1 MADKPTRP
9 PAAKQA
15 AKPAAKSAPAP
26 AKAAAPAAPSPA
38 PQAGTMREAAA
49 SGDMP
54 PLYARVRPI
63 DPQRHQQFAVLETR
77 DFKFAAKT
85 RAVPITGAEFPVAAR
100 EYPIVFVTKPSP
112 MAAVLVGLR
121 ADENLYVGDDGK
133 WRQGAYMPAYLR
145 RYPFLIAQSNDGQRL
160 ILCID
165 EGSPLVSTE
174 QGMRFFEN
182 GKKSAYLDRMLQ
194 LGADIHRDQV
204 RTAQIV
210 KLLGDL
216 GLLIERRIEAK
227 LASGETVGFQ
237 GFGIVDERKLNELP
251 DDKFLEL
258 RKSGG
263 LGLVYLHLVSFANLR
278 HLGDIAVQRGK
289 KTA

>member
-1 MADKPTRP
+1 MAEKPTRP
-9 PAAKQA
+9 PAKQA

-26 AKAAAPAAPSPA
+26 AKTPAPAAAAAPAAPA
-38 PQAGTMREAAA
+38 IREAAPT
-49 SGDMP
+49 GDMP

-63 DPQRHQQFAVLETR
+63 DPQRHEQFAVLETR

-165 EGSPLVSTE
+165 EGSPLVSTQ

>member
-1 MADKPTRP
+1 MAEKPTARP
-9 PAAKQA
+9 A
-15 AKPAAKSAPAP
+15 AKPAAKPAP
-26 AKAAAPAAPSPA
+26 AARTAPPAAKPAPAAAPDATMRAAPPPPA
-38 PQAGTMREAAA
+38 
-49 SGDMP
+49 DMP

-63 DPQRHQQFAVLETR
+63 EPNRHKDWAVRDVR
-77 DFKFAAKT
+77 DFRFAAKT

-121 ADENLYVGDDGK
+121 ADENLFVGADGK

-145 RYPFLIAQSNDGQRL
+145 RYPFLIAQSNDGERL
-160 ILCID
+160 ILCVD
-165 EGSPLVSTE
+165 EASPLVTKDG
-174 QGMRFFEN
+174 GMRFFED
-182 GKKSAYLDRMLQ
+182 GKKSTYLDRMLQ

-210 KLLGDL
+210 KLLDDM

-227 LASGETVGFQ
+227 LSNGETVGFQ

-258 RKSGG
+258 RRSGG

-278 HLGDIAVQRGK
+278 HLGDIAVERGK
-289 KTA
+289 K

>member
-1 MADKPTRP
+1 MAEKPTRP
-9 PAAKQA
+9 PA
-15 AKPAAKSAPAP
+15 KPP
-26 AKAAAPAAPSPA
+26 AKAAAPKAAPAKPA
-38 PQAGTMREAAA
+38 PATAPAAPAAPATMRAAA
-49 SGDMP
+49 PAGDMP

-165 EGSPLVSTE
+165 EGSPLVSTA

-210 KLLGDL
+210 KLLDDL

-227 LASGETVGFQ
+227 LANGETVGFQ

>member
-1 MADKPTRP
+1 MAEKTTARP
-9 PAAKQA
+9 PAKTAAKAAPAPKQA
-15 AKPAAKSAPAP
+15 AKPPE
-26 AKAAAPAAPSPA
+26 APAASVRQA
-38 PQAGTMREAAA
+38 PPPDAN
-49 SGDMP
+49 MP

-63 DPQRHQQFAVLETR
+63 EPSRHQDWAVRNVR
-77 DFKFAAKT
+77 DFSFAART

-121 ADENLYVGDDGK
+121 ADENLYVGPDGA

-145 RYPFLIAQSNDGQRL
+145 RYPFLIAQSNDGERL
-160 ILCID
+160 ILCVD
-165 EGSPLVSTE
+165 EASPLVTKDG
-174 QGMRFFEN
+174 GMRFFEN
-182 GKKSAYLDRMLQ
+182 GKKSTYLDRMLQ

-210 KLLGDL
+210 KLLDDM

-227 LASGETVGFQ
+227 LTNGETIGFQ
-237 GFGIVDERKLNELP
+237 GFGIVDERKLNEMP

-258 RKSGG
+258 RRSGG
-263 LGLVYLHLVSFANLR
+263 LGLVYLHLVSFANLK
-278 HLGDIAVQRGK
+278 HLGDIAVERK
-289 KTA
+289 AKA

>member
-1 MADKPTRP
+1 VRAAAP
-9 PAAKQA
+9 PAA
-15 AKPAAKSAPAP
+15 
-26 AKAAAPAAPSPA
+26 
-38 PQAGTMREAAA
+38 E
-49 SGDMP
+49 MP

-63 DPQRHQQFAVLETR
+63 EPNRHQDWAVRDVR
-77 DFKFAAKT
+77 DFRFAAKT

-121 ADENLYVGDDGK
+121 ADENLYVGADGT

-145 RYPFLIAQSNDGQRL
+145 RYPFLIAQSNDGERL
-160 ILCID
+160 ILCVD
-165 EGSPLVSTE
+165 EGSPLVTKDG
-174 QGMRFFEN
+174 GMRFFEN
-182 GKKSAYLDRMLQ
+182 GKKSSYLDRMLQ

-210 KLLGDL
+210 KILDDL

-227 LASGETVGFQ
+227 LTSGESVGFQ
-237 GFGIVDERKLNELP
+237 GFGIVDERKLSELP

-258 RKSGG
+258 RRSGG
-263 LGLVYLHLVSFANLR
+263 LGLVYLHLVSFANLK
-278 HLGDIAVQRGK
+278 HLGDIAVERQAK
-289 KTA
+289 A

>member
-1 MADKPTRP
+1 MAEKPTRP

-15 AKPAAKSAPAP
+15 AKPAAKPAAAP
-26 AKAAAPAAPSPA
+26 AKPPAPAAAPAAP
-38 PQAGTMREAAA
+38 TIREAAPA
-49 SGDMP
+49 GDMP

-63 DPQRHQQFAVLETR
+63 DPQRHEQFAVLEAR

>member
-1 MADKPTRP
+1 
-9 PAAKQA
+9 
-15 AKPAAKSAPAP
+15 
-26 AKAAAPAAPSPA
+26 
-38 PQAGTMREAAA
+38 MREAASA
-49 SGDMP
+49 GDMP

-63 DPQRHQQFAVLETR
+63 DPQRHEQFAVLETR

>member
-1 MADKPTRP
+1 MAEKPARP
-9 PAAKQA
+9 PAKPAAKTAPAPAAKQA
-15 AKPAAKSAPAP
+15 D
-26 AKAAAPAAPSPA
+26 APAASVRQA
-38 PQAGTMREAAA
+38 PPPGEN
-49 SGDMP
+49 MP

-63 DPQRHQQFAVLETR
+63 EPNRHQDWAVRNVR
-77 DFKFAAKT
+77 DFSFAAKT

-121 ADENLYVGDDGK
+121 ADENLYVGADGA

-145 RYPFLIAQSNDGQRL
+145 RYPFLIAQSNDGERL
-160 ILCID
+160 ILCVD
-165 EGSPLVSTE
+165 EASPLVTKDG
-174 QGMRFFEN
+174 GMRFFEN
-182 GKKSAYLDRMLQ
+182 GKKSTYLDRMLQ

-210 KLLGDL
+210 KLLDDM

-227 LASGETVGFQ
+227 LTNGETIGFQ
-237 GFGIVDERKLNELP
+237 GFGIVDERKLNEMP

-258 RKSGG
+258 RRSGG
-263 LGLVYLHLVSFANLR
+263 LGLVYLHLVSFANLK
-278 HLGDIAVQRGK
+278 HLGDIAVERNAK
-289 KTA
+289 A

>member
-1 MADKPTRP
+1 MAEKPARP
-9 PAAKQA
+9 PVKAAAKTAPASA
-15 AKPAAKSAPAP
+15 AKPAADAPP
-26 AKAAAPAAPSPA
+26 ASVRAAAPPPA
-38 PQAGTMREAAA
+38 
-49 SGDMP
+49 DMP

-63 DPQRHQQFAVLETR
+63 EPNRHQDWAVRDVR
-77 DFKFAAKT
+77 DFRFAAKT

-121 ADENLYVGDDGK
+121 ADENLYVGADGA

-145 RYPFLIAQSNDGQRL
+145 RYPFLIAQSNDGERL
-160 ILCID
+160 ILCVD
-165 EGSPLVSTE
+165 EGSPLVTKDG
-174 QGMRFFEN
+174 GMRFFEN
-182 GKKSAYLDRMLQ
+182 GKKSTYLDRMLQ

-210 KLLGDL
+210 KMLDDL

-227 LASGETVGFQ
+227 LTSGEAVGFQ

-258 RKSGG
+258 RRSGG
-263 LGLVYLHLVSFANLR
+263 LGLVYLHLVSFANLK
-278 HLGDIAVQRGK
+278 HLGDIAVERRAK
-289 KTA
+289 A

>member
-1 MADKPTRP
+1 MAEKTARP
-9 PAAKQA
+9 S
-15 AKPAAKSAPAP
+15 AKSAPKAP
-26 AKAAAPAAPSPA
+26 SAAAAKTAPPAGVAPAPAASVRPA
-38 PQAGTMREAAA
+38 PA
-49 SGDMP
+49 SDPNLP

-63 DPQRHQQFAVLETR
+63 EPNRHKDWAVRDVR
-77 DFKFAAKT
+77 DFSFAAKT

-121 ADENLYVGDDGK
+121 ADENLFVGADGA

-145 RYPFLIAQSNDGQRL
+145 RYPFLIAQSNDGERL
-160 ILCID
+160 ILCVD
-165 EGSPLVSTE
+165 EGSPLVTKDG
-174 QGMRFFEN
+174 GMRFFED
-182 GKKSAYLDRMLQ
+182 GKKSTYLDRMLQ

-210 KLLGDL
+210 KLLDDM

-227 LASGETVGFQ
+227 LASGEAVGFQ

-251 DDKFLEL
+251 DDKFLSL
-258 RKSGG
+258 RRSGG
-263 LGLVYLHLVSFANLR
+263 LGLVYLHLVSFANLK
-278 HLGDIAVQRGK
+278 HLGDIAVERAGK
-289 KTA
+289 T

>member
-1 MADKPTRP
+1 MAEKPPARP
-9 PAAKQA
+9 PARSA
-15 AKPAAKSAPAP
+15 AKAAQTAAPKAAPAP
-26 AKAAAPAAPSPA
+26 SAAAEASVRAAPPPPA
-38 PQAGTMREAAA
+38 
-49 SGDMP
+49 DMP

-63 DPQRHQQFAVLETR
+63 EPNRHKDWAVRDVR
-77 DFKFAAKT
+77 DFRFAAKT

-121 ADENLYVGDDGK
+121 ADENLYVGPDGA
-133 WRQGAYMPAYLR
+133 WRPGAYMPAYLR
-145 RYPFLIAQSNDGQRL
+145 RYPFLIAQSNDRERL
-160 ILCID
+160 ILCVD
-165 EGSPLVSTE
+165 EASPLVTKDG
-174 QGMRFFEN
+174 GMRFFEN
-182 GKKSAYLDRMLQ
+182 GKKSTYLDRMLQ

-210 KLLGDL
+210 KLLDDI

-227 LASGETVGFQ
+227 LTNGETVGFQ

-258 RKSGG
+258 RRSGG
-263 LGLVYLHLVSFANLR
+263 LGLVYLHLVSFANLK
-278 HLGDIAVQRGK
+278 HLGDIAVERAGK
-289 KTA
+289 KT

>member
-1 MADKPTRP
+1 MAEKPTRP
-9 PAAKQA
+9 PAKPAAKQA
-15 AKPAAKSAPAP
+15 AKPAAPAAKAAPAP
-26 AKAAAPAAPSPA
+26 APEPQTATMRAAAPSA
-38 PQAGTMREAAA
+38 EL
-49 SGDMP
+49 P

-63 DPQRHQQFAVLETR
+63 DPQRHQDFAVRELR

-100 EYPIVFVTKPSP
+100 EYPIVFVTKPTP

-121 ADENLYVGDDGK
+121 ADENLFVDAEGK

-165 EGSPLVSTE
+165 EGSPLVTTDG
-174 QGMRFFEN
+174 GMRFFEN
-182 GKKSAYLDRMLQ
+182 GQKSTYLDRMLQ

-210 KLLGDL
+210 KLLDDL

-251 DDKFLEL
+251 DEKFLEL

-289 KTA
+289 KIA